1 MKKQQQKTNK
11 QTNKISKSED
21 TTSNL
26 DFHKLYL
33 PYDQY
38 FYTRLIR
45 IFEKINKISQLL
57 SSEEKFALNCN

>member
-1 MKKQQQKTNK
+1 MKKQQQTNK

-21 TTSNL
+21 TISNL

-33 PYDQY
+33 PYDLY
-38 FYTRLIR
+38 LYTRLIR
-45 IFEKINKISQLL
+45 IFQKINKISQLL